1 MTTFTGAFIIS
12 ILPTFLQ
19 PVAGWAVAKFV
30 NHQSNQ
36 AMSRAM
42 PVIQDRLDKCAKL
55 KADPLFDWTPPV
67 RQPGSE
73 FFFFFRI

>member
-1 MTTFTGAFIIS
+1 MSTFTGAFVIS

-19 PVAGWAVAKFV
+19 PVAGWAVAKIV

-42 PVIQDRLDKCAKL
+42 PVIQDRLDKSAKL

-67 RQPGSE
+67 RYPAPGL
-73 FFFFFRI
+73 FRI